1 MAKKHLPT
9 ELSITALLSVLLVV
23 GFAIVVP
30 QLHMLNEMVFGYYN
44 TLPVAEQNHDFARD
58 GIPNSADDSDGDT
71 IADKY
76 DATPFG
82 IMHTAAGEEEDVSDT
97 PEEAKE

>member
-30 QLHMLNEMVFGYYN
+30 QLH
-44 TLPVAEQNHDFARD
+44 TLPVAEQNHDFDRD